1 MHQGNLPSRA
11 AKTQKTELEPKAKGL
26 PETDLRNLRRIY
38 GLQRASLVR
47 VFLAK
52 ANRRGADSGHLHR
65 VLSCHPKCCALCTVA
80 LRVGLVLFHLKGTP
94 RRKMFCLAVT
104 GHPHFALR
112 DDRLYA
118 KRVCMSRHDGIR
130 GPSAF
135 KHLVKASVERLF
147 FEVIKV

>member
-1 MHQGNLPSRA
+1 MHQGDLSGRA

-26 PETDLRNLRRIY
+26 PETDLLSARGRNS
-38 GLQRASLVR
+38 LQRANLVR
-47 VFLAK
+47 MSLAK
-52 ANRRGADSGHLHR
+52 ADRRGADRDHLHR

-94 RRKMFCLAVT
+94 HRKMFCLAVT
-104 GHPHFALR
+104 GHPHFTLR

-118 KRVCMSRHDGIR
+118 KRVCMSRHDSIR
-130 GPSAF
+130 GPIAF
-135 KHLVKASVERLF
+135 KHLVKAGVERLF